1 MDKNGYLG
9 TNLSQFLVVM
19 RVYILLFNA
28 GTDNEG
34 IHTIQIG
41 DRQKI
46 LMFQEEDDATRFA
59 LMLEAQDF
67 PEPTVEAIDSE
78 EVKAFCAKADYDS
91 ELIEPGQLALPPEQ
105 NVEQTDWEKEQDK
118 SSETSSESDSSSM
131 AQSELD
137 RIRKQLEGLL

>member
-1 MDKNGYLG
+1 
-9 TNLSQFLVVM
+9 M

-28 GTDNEG
+28 GTSNEG
-34 IHTIQIG
+34 IHTIQIR

-67 PEPTVEAIDSE
+67 PEPTVEEIDSE
-78 EVKAFCAKADYDS
+78 EVKAFCEKADYDS
-91 ELIEPGQLALPPEQ
+91 ELIEPGQLTLPPEK
-105 NVEQTDWEKEQDK
+105 NVEQTDWEKEKDK
-118 SSETSSESDSSSM
+118 SLDASSESESTSM
-131 AQSELD
+131 AENELE

>member
-1 MDKNGYLG
+1 
-9 TNLSQFLVVM
+9 M

-28 GTDNEG
+28 GTSNEG
-34 IHTIQIG
+34 IHTIQIR

-67 PEPTVEAIDSE
+67 PEPTVEQIDSE
-78 EVKAFCAKADYDS
+78 EVKAFCEKADYDS
-91 ELIEPGQLALPPEQ
+91 ELIEPGQLALPPEK
-105 NVEQTDWEKEQDK
+105 NVEQTDWEKEANK
-118 SSETSSESDSSSM
+118 SKSLDASSESEATSM
-131 AQSELD
+131 AESELD

>member
-1 MDKNGYLG
+1 
-9 TNLSQFLVVM
+9 M

-28 GTDNEG
+28 GTSNEG
-34 IHTIQIG
+34 IHTIQIR

-67 PEPTVEAIDSE
+67 PEPTVEEIDSE
-78 EVKAFCAKADYDS
+78 EVKAFCEKADYDS
-91 ELIEPGQLALPPEQ
+91 ELIEPGQLTLPPEK
-105 NVEQTDWEKEQDK
+105 NVEQTDWEKEEDK
-118 SSETSSESDSSSM
+118 SLDASSESESTSM
-131 AQSELD
+131 AESELD

>member
-1 MDKNGYLG
+1 
-9 TNLSQFLVVM
+9 M

-28 GTDNEG
+28 RTDNEG

-59 LMLEAQDF
+59 MMLEAQDF
-67 PEPTVEAIDSE
+67 PEPTVEEIDAE
-78 EVKAFCAKADYDS
+78 EVKAFCEKAGYDS
-91 ELIEPGQLALPPEQ
+91 ELIESGQLALPPDK
-105 NVEQTDWEKEQDK
+105 NVEQTDWDKEAEKSLDA
-118 SSETSSESDSSSM
+118 SSESESTEM
-131 AQSELD
+131 PKNELD

>member
-1 MDKNGYLG
+1 
-9 TNLSQFLVVM
+9 M

-28 GTDNEG
+28 RTENEG

-59 LMLEAQDF
+59 MMLEAQDF
-67 PEPTVEAIDSE
+67 PEPTVEEIDSE
-78 EVKAFCAKADYDS
+78 EVKAFCEKAGYDS
-91 ELIEPGQLALPPEQ
+91 ELIESGQLALPPDK
-105 NVEQTDWEKEQDK
+105 NVKQTDWDKEADK
-118 SSETSSESDSSSM
+118 SLDASSESESTEM
-131 AQSELD
+131 PENELD

>member
-1 MDKNGYLG
+1 MDKNGFLE
-9 TNLSQFLVVM
+9 TNFWIVLAAM

-28 GTDNEG
+28 RTENEG

-59 LMLEAQDF
+59 MMLEAQDF
-67 PEPTVEAIDSE
+67 PEPTVEEIDSE
-78 EVKAFCAKADYDS
+78 EVKAFCEKAGYDS
-91 ELIEPGQLALPPEQ
+91 ELIESGQLALPPDK
-105 NVEQTDWEKEQDK
+105 NVEQTDWDKEVDK
-118 SSETSSESDSSSM
+118 SLDAASDSESTEM
-131 AQSELD
+131 PENELD